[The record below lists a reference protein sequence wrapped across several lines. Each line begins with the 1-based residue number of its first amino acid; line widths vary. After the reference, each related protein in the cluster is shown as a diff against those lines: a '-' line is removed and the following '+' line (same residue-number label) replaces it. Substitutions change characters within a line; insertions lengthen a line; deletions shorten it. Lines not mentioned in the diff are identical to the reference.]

1 MAKVSIKDLI
11 KKTNSVPVAL
21 DADGVDTVDVRG
33 LSIRDLGG
41 LCHEHKDILQKLI
54 SPAKPGEAET
64 SIDWGKLL
72 TVSPDFCA
80 EVIKAGARCSLEEAA
95 NLPTGIQIRLLIGIW
110 GASSIDAEIIEGA
123 VKKIVD
129 LLAKVNATI
138 GSSS

>member
-11 KKTNSVPVAL
+11 KKTSNVPVAL
-21 DADGVDTVDVRG
+21 DAEGIDTVDVRG

-54 SPAKPGEAET
+54 SPEKSNDGES

-72 TVSPDFCA
+72 DVSPDFCA
-80 EVIKAGARCSLEEAA
+80 EVIKAGARCTKDEAED
-95 NLPTGIQIRLLIGIW
+95 LPTGVQIRLLIGIW

-138 GSSS
+138 GSNN